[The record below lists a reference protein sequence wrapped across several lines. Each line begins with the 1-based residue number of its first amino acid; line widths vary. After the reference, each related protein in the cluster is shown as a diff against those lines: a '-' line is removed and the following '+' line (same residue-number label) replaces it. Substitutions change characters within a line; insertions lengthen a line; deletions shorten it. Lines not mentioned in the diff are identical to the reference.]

1 MLRINLYSLP
11 RAAITDYHKC
21 GGLKQQ
27 TVILTVLEVR
37 SQTARCWQAHAPP
50 AGPGW
55 SSRWLQGNP
64 WCSGPGPHHSNHC
77 LRLHMVF
84 RLLPLCVSC
93 RKLDIDL
100 GPTCTIRMS
109 PSQDPSLNYIGNDP
123 FPNKLTFKGSRDE
136 DADIPLGGTIQPTIV
151 TNERT

>member
-109 PSQDPSLNYIGNDP
+109 PSQDPSLNYMAMTLFQISSLSKVPGMRMQIYLWGAP
-123 FPNKLTFKGSRDE
+123 FNP
-136 DADIPLGGTIQPTIV
+136 P
-151 TNERT
+151 